1 MSKKVCLTLQTIPSV
16 LQVTWLYN
24 DFTQI
29 NFETSAYALGLF
41 PSSLAILKE
50 V

>member
-1 MSKKVCLTLQTIPSV
+1 MFNFTNNSIGVAGYLAL
-16 LQVTWLYN
+16 N

-29 NFETSAYALGLF
+29 NFEISGYALGLF

>member
-1 MSKKVCLTLQTIPSV
+1 MFNFTNNCIGVAGYLA
-16 LQVTWLYN
+16 
-24 DFTQI
+24 FTQI

-41 PSSLAILKE
+41 PSSSAILKE